1 MRTEIRLIVKQHR
14 FGILGFGLILAVL
27 AAVLWALAVY
37 FGGLG
42 IAACHGLTTP
52 ECMAVSA
59 AVNSVGPLTVMLRTA
74 ATPIAIFAGVFLGA
88 PVIATEIERG
98 TAVLPWTIGRS
109 RVRWLLP
116 RVLVIGLLLA
126 VLASAV
132 GLTLDAIQQAL
143 FPWIPVSANLGDYE
157 TRGWLI
163 PARALAGFAAGLLAG
178 AVLGRALP
186 GLLAGMVTAAVIT
199 GAVIGLGALWNDAAS
214 SVVDHDEGAIV
225 TRIALFDSVSGRYV
239 DYAEAEATVAPD
251 DPSFPERY
259 TEVSLGVPGAD
270 SRLVVGRECAVL
282 GGVSL
287 VLLAG
292 SVLVTDRRRPY

>member
-1 MRTEIRLIVKQHR
+1 VRTEIRLIVKQHR
-14 FGILGFGLILAVL
+14 FGILGFGLILAVH
-27 AAVLWALAVY
+27 AAMLGALAVY

-59 AVNSVGPLTVMLRTA
+59 AVNSVGSLTVMLRAA
-74 ATPIAIFAGVFLGA
+74 ATPIAIFAGVFLGT

-98 TAVLPWTIGRS
+98 TAVIPWTIGRS

-126 VLASAV
+126 VLATAV
-132 GLTLDAIQQAL
+132 GLALDAIEQAV
-143 FPWIPVSANLGDYE
+143 FPWIPVSANLRDYE
-157 TRGWLI
+157 MRGWLI

-186 GLLAGMVTAAVIT
+186 GLLAGMVAAAVVA

-214 SVVDHDEGAIV
+214 SVVGHDDEGAIV
-225 TRIALFDSVSGRYV
+225 TRIVLLDGTSGRYV
-239 DYAEAEATVAPD
+239 EYAEAEATVAPD
-251 DPSFPERY
+251 DPSFSERY

-270 SRLVVGRECAVL
+270 SPLVVGRAVL